1 MPTKFREVAPSGCEV
16 VWKLVGNL
24 SMAIYGAFL
33 IRFLYYFFLLNTIYL
48 AYKIFLRSFTMLRSA
63 VVKLYKN
70 WWKRLTLQFLVHFLL
85 DFFDFFLLNT
95 IYSGYEI
102 CLQIFVMMRQVIVKL
117 CLV

>member
-1 MPTKFREVAPSGCEV
+1 MPTKFRKVTPSGCEV
-16 VWKLVGNL
+16 MWKLVGNL

-33 IRFLYYFFLLNTIYL
+33 IRFLY
-48 AYKIFLRSFTMLRSA
+48 
-63 VVKLYKN
+63 
-70 WWKRLTLQFLVHFLL
+70 
-85 DFFDFFLLNT
+85 FFLLNT